1 VAIALRH
8 LAAEFD
14 DLATLRHLNE
24 DTACAE
30 RL

>member
-1 VAIALRH
+1 VAIALWH

-14 DLATLRHLNE
+14 DLAALRHLNE

-30 RL
+30 RS